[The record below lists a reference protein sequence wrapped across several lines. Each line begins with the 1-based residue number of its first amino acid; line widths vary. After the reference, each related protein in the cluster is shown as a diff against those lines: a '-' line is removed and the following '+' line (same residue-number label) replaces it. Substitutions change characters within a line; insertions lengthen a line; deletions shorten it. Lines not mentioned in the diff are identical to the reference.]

1 MLNDIQIDAVTE
13 ILNIG
18 LGSAAAALSEMVE
31 EEVILS
37 IPSVEVIDRASAAK
51 IVGAGGIDAVSAV
64 HQEFSG
70 PIWGNA
76 LLFFPEEQSME
87 LVRAVLKNTMP
98 LESLSEM
105 EQEGM
110 TEIGNVILNACLS
123 SFADIFQNQIE
134 TNIPIFFQGNVN
146 DLFQLQSDDNDI
158 DETTLLLRMEFTIKH
173 KEINGFISFLMSIS
187 SINSF
192 LDSID
197 QYLDIDVA

>member
-37 IPSVEVIDRASAAK
+37 IPSVEVLDRTNAAK
-51 IVGAGGIDAVSAV
+51 IVGSGGVDTVSAV
-64 HQEFSG
+64 HQAFSG

-76 LLFFPEEQSME
+76 LLFFPEKQSME
-87 LVRAVLKNTMP
+87 LVRAVMRNTLP
-98 LESLSEM
+98 LETLSEM

-123 SFADIFQNQIE
+123 SFADIFQNPIE
-134 TNIPIFFQGNVN
+134 TNIPLFFQGNVN
-146 DLFQLQSDDNDI
+146 DLFRLQSDDDDT
-158 DETTLLLRMEFTIKH
+158 DETTLLLRMEFNLKH
-173 KEINGFISFLMSIS
+173 KEIKGFISFLMNIS

-192 LDSID
+192 LDSITH
-197 QYLDIDVA
+197 YLDVDIA

>member
-1 MLNDIQIDAVTE
+1 
-13 ILNIG
+13 
-18 LGSAAAALSEMVE
+18 
-31 EEVILS
+31 
-37 IPSVEVIDRASAAK
+37 
-51 IVGAGGIDAVSAV
+51 VSAV